1 MRANAIP
8 ESIRTTTAESYAAF
22 LKERRF
28 LMAQIIKNYYF
39 AL

>member
-1 MRANAIP
+1 MNAIP
-8 ESIRTTTAESYAAF
+8 ASVRTTTAESYHAF

-28 LMAQIIKNYYF
+28 LMAQVIKNYYL